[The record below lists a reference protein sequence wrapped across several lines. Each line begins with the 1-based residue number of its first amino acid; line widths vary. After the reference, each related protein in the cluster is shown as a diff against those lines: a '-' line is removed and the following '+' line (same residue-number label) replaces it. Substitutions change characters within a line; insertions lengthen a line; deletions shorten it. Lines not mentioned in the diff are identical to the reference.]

1 MSGLKKSSA
10 YFVTGTGTGVGKTL
24 VTSGLLAAAR
34 LRGLS
39 TAGLKPVAAGCELT
53 EDGPRNEDALALQA
67 QTTLPISYEQ
77 INPVALEPAIAPHIA
92 AAEAGRRL
100 SADRLA
106 GFCRGVMMQR
116 PDLTLIEGAG
126 GWRVPLNDRET
137 FAELAKIMQL
147 PVILVV
153 GMDLG
158 CINLALLTAEAIQ
171 RDGLTLAGWVA
182 NQVAPT
188 MDRYQENLETLQRR
202 IRCPMIGEVPYQS
215 GVEVEQIIEY
225 LSLDA
230 LLEQADK

>member
-1 MSGLKKSSA
+1 MSSA

-24 VTSGLLAAAR
+24 VTAGLLAAAR
-34 LRGLS
+34 QRGMS

-53 EDGPRNEDALALQA
+53 DEGLRNEDALALQA

-106 GFCRGVMMQR
+106 GVCRGVMMQR

-137 FAELAKIMQL
+137 IAELAKIMQL

-153 GMDLG
+153 GLDLG
-158 CINLALLTAEAIQ
+158 CINSALLTAEAIQ
-171 RDGLTLAGWVA
+171 RDGLVLAGWVA
-182 NQVAPT
+182 NQAVTT
-188 MDRYQENLETLQRR
+188 MDRYQENLDTLQRWVP
-202 IRCPMIGEVPYQS
+202 CPMIGSVPYQP
-215 GVEVEQIIEY
+215 GIEAEQVVEH
-225 LSLDA
+225 LRLDA
-230 LLEQADK
+230 LL

>member
-1 MSGLKKSSA
+1 MSSA

-24 VTSGLLAAAR
+24 VTAGLLAAAR
-34 LRGLS
+34 QRGMS

-53 EDGPRNEDALALQA
+53 DEGLRNEDALALQA

-77 INPVALEPAIAPHIA
+77 INPVALEPTIAPHIA

-106 GFCRGVMMQR
+106 GVCRGVMMQR

-137 FAELAKIMQL
+137 IAELAKIMQL

-153 GMDLG
+153 GLDLG
-158 CINLALLTAEAIQ
+158 CINSALLTAEAIQ
-171 RDGLTLAGWVA
+171 RDGLVLAGWVA
-182 NQVAPT
+182 NQAVPT
-188 MDRYQENLETLQRR
+188 MDRYQENLDTLQRWVP
-202 IRCPMIGEVPYQS
+202 CPMIGSVPYQP
-215 GVEVEQIIEY
+215 GIEAEQVVEH
-225 LSLDA
+225 LRLDA
-230 LLEQADK
+230 LL